1 MPSEMKNTSKN
12 TVMVIILAIVLT
24 GSGYLCYTTFGDK
37 IMEILPWGNT
47 SSTINAPQ
55 SPIVP
60 QQAPVSKEEAT
71 PKTKVA
77 TPTLAAPS
85 ERGSVQA
92 LTEYRAELDAL
103 EMGIKIE
110 TARGKLK
117 QIQRKNESA
126 NILDLLP
133 QPTTPPV
140 QTSVSIPLAPPEI
153 LNKTEEKTHEPHII
167 AVGGIGAD
175 LVAMVRGTHGIQHVR
190 VGDTFEDGIVSSI
203 SRERVALKK
212 DGKTMYFYFIQ

>member
-24 GSGYLCYTTFGDK
+24 GSGYLCYTTFGDE

-47 SSTINAPQ
+47 SSTVNAPQ

-60 QQAPVSKEEAT
+60 QQPPVTKEEVK
-71 PKTKVA
+71 PKIKVV
-77 TPTLAAPS
+77 TPTIAAPS
-85 ERGSVQA
+85 ERGSVQS
-92 LTEYRAELDAL
+92 LTEYRAELDEL
-103 EMGIKIE
+103 EMGIRIE

-126 NILDLLP
+126 SILDLLP
-133 QPTTPPV
+133 QPTTLPM
-140 QTSVSIPLAPPEI
+140 QTSIGMPPISPEA
-153 LNKTEEKTHEPHII
+153 LQQVEEEPNEPHVI

-175 LVAMVRGTHGIQHVR
+175 LVAVVQGKHSVAHLH
-190 VGDTFEDGIVSSI
+190 VGDTFEGGVVSSI

-212 DGKTMYFYFIQ
+212 GGKTIYFYFLQ